1 MNLNKALDKA
11 YEGKSLKELADAPVD
26 ALAGVSENDAKLL
39 LEAFNV
45 KTVRDLANLKYVK
58 WAQAIVTLSDT
69 EQ

>member
-11 YEGKSLKELADAPVD
+11 YEGKSLKELADAPVA
-26 ALAGVSENDAKLL
+26 ALAGVSDNDARLL
-39 LEAFNV
+39 QEAFNV

-58 WAQAIVTLSDT
+58 WAQAIVTLADT

>member
-39 LEAFNV
+39 RDAFNV

-58 WAQAIVTLSDT
+58 WAQAIVTLADT

>member
-11 YEGKSLKELADAPVD
+11 YESKSLKELADAPVD
-26 ALAGVSENDAKLL
+26 APAGVSENDAKLL
-39 LEAFNV
+39 KEAFNV

-58 WAQAIVTLSDT
+58 WAQAIVTLADT